1 MTDTNTTDHKMER
14 SNDSDKILNSEH
26 PRKVVLAG
34 PGTGKTYLFK
44 EAIRKK
50 KEQGGQ
56 NFLAITFIGNL
67 SDELADE
74 LAGLADTT
82 TLHGFARGL
91 VLENHSAE
99 WEYYPRMGDVIRE
112 DLKSQGIA
120 KREVGDAD
128 YEERTKYYK
137 AIGDDDVVHY
147 AVQLC
152 KEDET
157 KIPIYDLILVDEFQ
171 DFNETE
177 AEFIDVI
184 TTKNEVLIV
193 GDDDQALYEF
203 KGSFSKFIRY
213 KFDASNDQFESH
225 TLKYC
230 SRCTEV
236 IIDAFHSIVKH
247 FRDRKK
253 LSDRIKKE
261 YQFYPPDKDGDSKLN
276 PKILLFEDVPPG
288 AIPSKIRYE
297 LPKILR
303 NQKIKSVLVLG
314 EARTCK
320 SQLFSIARKLREF
333 GFRDVKHFSQHH
345 NIFTFKNRS
354 IFGYRLLTK
363 GANDILGW
371 RLLVDDLGNESQK
384 KTIISKYYND
394 ATGFITAIPN
404 DFKKTVEKNR
414 KTLYRILNKPES
426 DRSKIAESSISRL
439 AEGIIEDEKER
450 SNIFINQLIDQCNYL
465 VRPLANLSVTV
476 CNILGAKGLS
486 ADVVFLIG
494 FDQGKLPMKKDVDD
508 SEIYQLLV
516 ALTRARKRIYLL
528 NTMGRPVSQFIDSI
542 DKDCLQKV

>member
-193 GDDDQALYEF
+193 GDDDQAL
-203 KGSFSKFIRY
+203 
-213 KFDASNDQFESH
+213 
-225 TLKYC
+225 
-230 SRCTEV
+230 
-236 IIDAFHSIVKH
+236 
-247 FRDRKK
+247 
-253 LSDRIKKE
+253 
-261 YQFYPPDKDGDSKLN
+261 
-276 PKILLFEDVPPG
+276 
-288 AIPSKIRYE
+288 
-297 LPKILR
+297 
-303 NQKIKSVLVLG
+303 
-314 EARTCK
+314 
-320 SQLFSIARKLREF
+320 
-333 GFRDVKHFSQHH
+333 
-345 NIFTFKNRS
+345 
-354 IFGYRLLTK
+354 
-363 GANDILGW
+363 
-371 RLLVDDLGNESQK
+371 
-384 KTIISKYYND
+384 
-394 ATGFITAIPN
+394 
-404 DFKKTVEKNR
+404 
-414 KTLYRILNKPES
+414 
-426 DRSKIAESSISRL
+426 
-439 AEGIIEDEKER
+439 
-450 SNIFINQLIDQCNYL
+450 
-465 VRPLANLSVTV
+465 
-476 CNILGAKGLS
+476 
-486 ADVVFLIG
+486 
-494 FDQGKLPMKKDVDD
+494 
-508 SEIYQLLV
+508 
-516 ALTRARKRIYLL
+516 
-528 NTMGRPVSQFIDSI
+528 
-542 DKDCLQKV
+542 